1 MRIFF
6 SLLIGLIAGVIVIA
20 LIQLI
25 SHLIFTMP
33 EGLEVTHYGQWARY
47 LDQMPKSAIA
57 AILLGWFGGAY
68 VASYIATR
76 SSKDISLFS
85 AAIEG
90 LLFTGGGVFIM
101 LTAPYPAWMWIVGIA
116 SIVLGVLLGGQKAIS
131 ATFN

>member
-1 MRIFF
+1 MKKLF
-6 SLLIGLIAGVIVIA
+6 SLLMGLVAGVIVII

-25 SHLIFTMP
+25 SHLVFTMP
-33 EGLEVTHYGQWARY
+33 EGLEVTHYGQWGRY

-76 SSKDISLFS
+76 SSKDISLLS
-85 AAIEG
+85 AAMEG
-90 LLFTGGGVFIM
+90 LLFTGGGVMI
-101 LTAPYPAWMWIVGIA
+101 LSAASYPAWMWIVGIA
-116 SIVLGVLLGGQKAIS
+116 SIVLGSLLGGQKAIS